1 MKHLAI
7 FAAAGSLAFFAAP
20 AQAVELPAPP
30 AVAAFNHSANPMVP
44 VASYDRDRYDD
55 RRKYRGRDRDDRRYS
70 RDRHY
75 DNDRRYDRDDRYDN
89 DRRYDRDRRY
99 NNYRRHDDRYD
110 GRRLSRNDR
119 VWRGNDGR
127 YRCRRDDGTVGLV
140 IGAGVGALI
149 GREVDNRGDRALGTI
164 IGAVGG
170 GLLGREVDRGGA
182 RCR

>member
-70 RDRHY
+70 RDR
-75 DNDRRYDRDDRYDN
+75 
-89 DRRYDRDRRY
+89 
-99 NNYRRHDDRYD
+99 RHHNDRYD

-140 IGAGVGALI
+140 IGAGVGALL
-149 GREVDNRGDRALGTI
+149 GREVDNRGDRTLGTVL
-164 IGAVGG
+164 GAVGG

>member
-55 RRKYRGRDRDDRRYS
+55 RRKYRGRDRDDRRY
-70 RDRHY
+70 
-75 DNDRRYDRDDRYDN
+75 NDGRRYDN
-89 DRRYDRDRRY
+89 DRRYDRDRRHH
-99 NNYRRHDDRYD
+99 NDRYD

-164 IGAVGG
+164 VGAVGG

>member
-20 AQAVELPAPP
+20 AQAVELPSAP

-70 RDRHY
+70 RDR
-75 DNDRRYDRDDRYDN
+75 
-89 DRRYDRDRRY
+89 
-99 NNYRRHDDRYD
+99 RHHNDRYD

-140 IGAGVGALI
+140 IGAGVGALL
-149 GREVDNRGDRALGTI
+149 GREVDNRGDRTLGTVL
-164 IGAVGG
+164 GAVGG